1 MDVQAP
7 LGTSLEFNY
16 VATPGIVDLLNLS
29 GSFLPFH
36 KTEVARIAAG
46 DTRPSIESLYGTQAG
61 YVSAV
66 TNAANSLVAQR
77 FMLQRDADR
86 RIQRAQANPVLP

>member
-1 MDVQAP
+1 
-7 LGTSLEFNY
+7 
-16 VATPGIVDLLNLS
+16 VATPGIVDLANLT

-36 KTEVARIAAG
+36 KTEAARVAAG

-61 YVSAV
+61 YLSAV
-66 TNAANSLVAQR
+66 TSAADSLVAQR
-77 FMLQRDADR
+77 FLLQRDADR